1 MNLYLTKISFVF
13 VRLSFNNTVY
23 FSDTMFNLCVK
34 KFSTVYMC
42 VRVEISCV
50 TDMIKKF
57 KYEKLARNYIQNKL
71 LLWMVGLPICNTLL
85 HNPVLT
91 IVKFPGRVKFRI
103 AFNGHTD
110 GYFSI
115 VNSQFVHVP
124 MEVTHK
130 EERGHIRLV
139 GKRQV

>member
-42 VRVEISCV
+42 VRVEISYL

-71 LLWMVGLPICNTLL
+71 LLWMVGLPICNT
-85 HNPVLT
+85 
-91 IVKFPGRVKFRI
+91 
-103 AFNGHTD
+103 
-110 GYFSI
+110 S
-115 VNSQFVHVP
+115 
-124 MEVTHK
+124 
-130 EERGHIRLV
+130 
-139 GKRQV
+139 

>member
-34 KFSTVYMC
+34 KLSTVYMC

-71 LLWMVGLPICNTLL
+71 LLWMVGLPICNT
-85 HNPVLT
+85 
-91 IVKFPGRVKFRI
+91 
-103 AFNGHTD
+103 
-110 GYFSI
+110 S
-115 VNSQFVHVP
+115 
-124 MEVTHK
+124 
-130 EERGHIRLV
+130 
-139 GKRQV
+139 